1 MNITLRPDLEKRLA
15 EIVRQGDVPNA
26 ESLIEQALTFYLD
39 YDAEEMDEVEVG
51 ETRTAIDEAREQS
64 RRGEA
69 VSAEQVF
76 AEFRAKHGIPR

>member
-15 EIVRQGDVPNA
+15 EKVRQGDASSA
-26 ESLIEQALTFYLD
+26 ESIVEQAVTFYLD
-39 YDAEEMDEVEVG
+39 YAAEEMDEVEIR
-51 ETRTAIDEAREQS
+51 ETRAAIDEAREQS

-69 VSAEQVF
+69 VSAEEVF